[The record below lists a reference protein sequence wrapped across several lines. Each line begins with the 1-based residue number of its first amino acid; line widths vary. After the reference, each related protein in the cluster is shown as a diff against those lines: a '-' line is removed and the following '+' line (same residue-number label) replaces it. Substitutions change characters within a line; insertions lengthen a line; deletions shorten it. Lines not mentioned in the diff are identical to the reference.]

1 MRNTAK
7 KIFISLA
14 VSIVF
19 LCGYSFSDMA
29 QASEAEPGKISSPR
43 LPEGE
48 ELTYKVKW
56 LGIPVGTATAR
67 INGIKKINGRDAYEL
82 VITVKTNN
90 FCSRIYK
97 IEDRY
102 VSYMDVEKMYPLRH
116 EVYRREG
123 RYKKDAIT
131 DFDQINH
138 KAYFKHLFNGSKK
151 VIDIPPRVQD
161 PVSIAYYFRLVPVKL
176 GDRKN
181 FSVYNNESVY
191 ELYGMIEKKVMIKV
205 PHIGKKE
212 AFLIQPYAK
221 LKGKE
226 VRKGKARGYFSCDDK
241 RVPLISIVKGP
252 VFTEVVAYLV
262 ESSN

>member
-1 MRNTAK
+1 
-7 KIFISLA
+7 
-14 VSIVF
+14 
-19 LCGYSFSDMA
+19 MA
-29 QASEAEPGKISSPR
+29 QASETETEKISSPR

-48 ELTYKVKW
+48 ELTYKIKW
-56 LGIPVGTATAR
+56 LGIPVGVATSR
-67 INGIKKINGRDAYEL
+67 INGIKKINGRNAYEL
-82 VITVKTNN
+82 VITAKTND

-102 VSYMDVEKMYPLRH
+102 VSYMDVEELYTLRH

-131 DFDQINH
+131 DFDQVNH

-151 VIDIPPRVQD
+151 VVDIPPRVQD
-161 PVSIAYYFRLVPVKL
+161 SVSIAYYFRLVPVKL
-176 GDRKN
+176 GEMKK

-191 ELYGMIEKKVMIKV
+191 QIYGTIEKKVTIKV
-205 PHIGKKE
+205 PYIGLKE

-221 LKGKE
+221 LKGEE
-226 VRKGKARGYFSCDDK
+226 VRKGNARGYFSCDEK

-262 ESSN
+262 KSNN